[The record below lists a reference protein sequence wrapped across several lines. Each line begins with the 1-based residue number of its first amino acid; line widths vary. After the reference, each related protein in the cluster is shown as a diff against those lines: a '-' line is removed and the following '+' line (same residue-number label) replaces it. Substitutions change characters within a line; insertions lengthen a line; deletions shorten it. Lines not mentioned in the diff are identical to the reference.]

1 MDRLSLEG
9 YNITAYSGISTP
21 YIKGRYRSNAIYLS
35 SFKLYNVYIIYLYNN
50 NTIKYIK
57 YTLYIIN

>member
-35 SFKLYNVYIIYLYNN
+35 SFKLYNVYIIYFV
-50 NTIKYIK
+50 
-57 YTLYIIN
+57 